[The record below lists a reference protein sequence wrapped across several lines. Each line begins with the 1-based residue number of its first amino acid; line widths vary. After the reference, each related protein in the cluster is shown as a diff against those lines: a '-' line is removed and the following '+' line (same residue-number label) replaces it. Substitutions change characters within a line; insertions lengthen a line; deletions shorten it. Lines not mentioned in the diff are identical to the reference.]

1 MLGACCMIETPRGKQ
16 YNAVKGATMENREIV
31 EKAIE
36 YVKTHAT
43 ENDLSIEKVADNAG
57 FSMDYFNRMFLA
69 RTGYNIMEYVRLER
83 LKQAA
88 KYLRR
93 TPKKQILDTALKHG
107 YDSSE
112 SFSRAF
118 KKQFGVNPSEY
129 QEMMASGQILDGDY
143 ENDIRLKVL
152 AHEFPQFKYLNMD
165 ETIDYLLKKDP
176 VIYAPDAVNLRTMG
190 GGALYEGDSPDEGF
204 VLFYGSLTHQNK
216 LFGMI
221 FPQSYDQI
229 ARYLKLFDP
238 KRFMLAFKFM
248 GDHPLISDEKTV
260 LNRLCEAG
268 AEFDNDHDR
277 LAFVPERICTET
289 LDLPSAPDG
298 ITLRELTWDDHDTIT
313 AFLNPRKLCDYS
325 YIQWFNYALKKR
337 DVMGNREHSILAVG
351 IFKAEKLLG
360 IVKGSIHQVNGVKVN
375 LHFWIPLDES
385 LRTAEIYRYAYQYST
400 NLALQKGAIAYDI
413 THNQSHETSPE
424 EMIDSGDCGYQTI
437 GHYYLICRSVK

>member
-1 MLGACCMIETPRGKQ
+1 
-16 YNAVKGATMENREIV
+16 MENREIV

-152 AHEFPQFKYLNMD
+152 AHEFPQFKYLNMN

-229 ARYLKLFDP
+229 ARYLK
-238 KRFMLAFKFM
+238 
-248 GDHPLISDEKTV
+248 
-260 LNRLCEAG
+260 
-268 AEFDNDHDR
+268 
-277 LAFVPERICTET
+277 
-289 LDLPSAPDG
+289 
-298 ITLRELTWDDHDTIT
+298 
-313 AFLNPRKLCDYS
+313 
-325 YIQWFNYALKKR
+325 
-337 DVMGNREHSILAVG
+337 
-351 IFKAEKLLG
+351 
-360 IVKGSIHQVNGVKVN
+360 
-375 LHFWIPLDES
+375 
-385 LRTAEIYRYAYQYST
+385 
-400 NLALQKGAIAYDI
+400 
-413 THNQSHETSPE
+413 
-424 EMIDSGDCGYQTI
+424 
-437 GHYYLICRSVK
+437 